1 MGREVG
7 SWMRDVWQDAREF
20 RHCRKASSGRDARRW
35 DDHTCTLASRSVYT
49 DGTHGVGAGNGVKGG
64 DHFFREVS
72 YCSHYPRFD
81 TERDVP
87 DVETSNWRA
96 VCGKTASTVRREGR
110 RKPSLPL
117 SGATSR
123 GPWVASSQELLAMTG
138 GRLSSNRFANYWA
151 SPRDGGRRPQGCFVG
166 AKVFS
171 ISSISGLVSPAL
183 RKAAKSSR
191 I

>member
-1 MGREVG
+1 
-7 SWMRDVWQDAREF
+7 MRDVWQDAREF

-117 SGATSR
+117 SNGRVSR
-123 GPWVASSQELLAMTG
+123 LEVV
-138 GRLSSNRFANYWA
+138 Y
-151 SPRDGGRRPQGCFVG
+151 
-166 AKVFS
+166 
-171 ISSISGLVSPAL
+171 
-183 RKAAKSSR
+183 AADPCLKER
-191 I
+191 G